1 MAVLY
6 FYLNWR
12 ESSGFLW
19 ICVYVLV
26 LIPFEDYKPF
36 NFIYAIFGTGAA
48 IGITYE
54 VLNYFGKDPFSE
66 VSFHNLFQKALKL
79 IGRVLKI
86 VGVKPK
92 VSIIDFQETEDA
104 KKTIEY
110 LRNSKWLE
118 LEAYLKHM
126 ESNDRNRVIESVIEV
141 DGRPK
146 ALDKWL
152 GERPH
157 SAMAHIVSGLH
168 YIHWAWEARGGGLG
182 STVSDKGIGLFF
194 ERLFMA
200 KEQLERAIELENKY
214 ADPYVGLMTIAMGT
228 GIEREAIW
236 SYFAKALVHCENH
249 YSAHSS
255 MINAVAEKWGGEE
268 GEMFV
273 VAHQAA
279 SKAKEG
285 SHLAGI
291 IAEAHIEQWLYLL
304 MCEEDE
310 QAAIYFREQSVR
322 DDLRNAYEKIR
333 KTGLETAEHIQAFN
347 NYAFCF
353 YMADLNSLAKEVI
366 VKLDGNYVEHPW
378 DYLGSPFMA
387 NFDTAYAIDHAI
399 EQLGVVT
406 TDLPD
411 IVVQKGLSKA
421 GSDQQGD
428 AAVTHL
434 SEASDHHN
442 RRVFKTPI
450 VVPLSVLMVVVI
462 YFGYPLLEFF
472 GDTTGLLDNI
482 KSRTLELFI
491 LCEIGL
497 IGLILTGK
505 KQLIKFLAKYP
516 AIHNRES
523 LEAFKVVARTNM
535 FSALLCFTFLGA
547 GALTGIMTIVNYS
560 FFPSALVGI
569 LCIVASVAITIY
581 NGYEQRM
588 KQIECLDE
596 ELEDELE
603 SVLDCWFNK
612 AFPNF

>member
-1 MAVLY
+1 MAALY

-12 ESSGFLW
+12 ESSGFMW
-19 ICVYVLV
+19 ICIYFLI

-36 NFIYAIFGTGAA
+36 NFVYAIFGTGAA

-54 VLNYFGKDPFSE
+54 ILNYFGKDLFSE

-92 VSIIDFQETEDA
+92 ITILDFQETDGA
-104 KKTIEY
+104 KKTIGY
-110 LRNSKWLE
+110 LQNSQWLE

-126 ESNDRNRVIESVIEV
+126 ESNDRHRVIESVIEV
-141 DGRPK
+141 EGRPK

-152 GERPH
+152 DERPH
-157 SAMAHIVSGLH
+157 SAMAHIASGLH

-214 ADPYVGLMTIAMGT
+214 ADPYVGLMSIAMGT
-228 GIEREAIW
+228 GIEREEIW

-291 IAEAHIEQWLYLL
+291 IAEAHIEQWLYLQ

-333 KTGLETAEHIQAFN
+333 KTGLESAEHIQAFN

-366 VKLDGNYVEHPW
+366 TKLDGNYVEHPW

-387 NFDTAYAIDHAI
+387 NFDTAYAIDYAI

-411 IVVQKGLSKA
+411 IVVHKGLDKTDSEQK
-421 GSDQQGD
+421 SDG
-428 AAVTHL
+428 ATTHL
-434 SEASDHHN
+434 SEASDHYN
-442 RRVFKTPI
+442 RRVFKAPI
-450 VVPLSVLMVVVI
+450 IVP
-462 YFGYPLLEFF
+462 
-472 GDTTGLLDNI
+472 
-482 KSRTLELFI
+482 LFI
-491 LCEIGL
+491 LIVVMISIGYPVLEYLGNTEEMWEDLKSSSFLIFLLCEFGL
-497 IGLILTGK
+497 LGIIFTGRK
-505 KQLIKFLAKYP
+505 HLVEFLAKYP
-516 AIHNRES
+516 AIHNQES
-523 LEAFKVVARTNM
+523 IDAFKVIARTNM
-535 FSALLCFTFLGA
+535 FSTLMVFLFGALGL
-547 GALTGIMTIVNYS
+547 LTGIAAMIYGGWTEKIITSLAFTAV
-560 FFPSALVGI
+560 
-569 LCIVASVAITIY
+569 SVATAFY
-581 NGYEQRM
+581 TGYEQRI
-588 KQIECLDE
+588 KQIECLNE
-596 ELEDELE
+596 KFEDELE